1 MIIPSSSMG
10 VFASSKPKI
19 VVSGGGG
26 GDVTPNAVNWADI
39 YLLDG
44 LVYFYSERQI
54 TGIDSSIT
62 LKVQYTPL
70 FSATLYYYVSNTS
83 GAIVSGDNSLLA
95 DPVSSS
101 MTAISNNGTFTVS
114 NNQYVT
120 FGVIPACGDV
130 FTVTVKNQSD
140 GDVTLDTFVASQ
152 EGEC

>member
-1 MIIPSSSMG
+1 MIIPSSTHG
-10 VFASSKPKI
+10 VIASSRPRVV
-19 VVSGGGG
+19 VVS

-39 YLLDG
+39 YTLDSS
-44 LVYFYSERQI
+44 LYFYSERQI

-83 GAIVSGDNSLLA
+83 GAIVSGDNSLFTGPA
-95 DPVSSS
+95 SSS

-120 FGVIPACGDV
+120 FGVTIACGDG
-130 FTVTVKNQSD
+130 FTVTVKNQSS
-140 GDVTLDTFVASQ
+140 GDVTLDTFYATQ

>member
-1 MIIPSSSMG
+1 MIPSFKPGIISSNMIR
-10 VFASSKPKI
+10 AAA
-19 VVSGGGG
+19 GGA
-26 GDVTPNAVNWADI
+26 DVTPNAVNWADI
-39 YLLDG
+39 YLLNG
-44 LVYFYSERQI
+44 LVFFYSERQI

-83 GAIVSGDNSLLA
+83 GAIVSGDNSLVA

-120 FGVIPACGDV
+120 FGVIPTCGE
-130 FTVTVKNQSD
+130 FCTVTVKNQSD
-140 GDVTLDTFVASQ
+140 GDVTLDTFFASY